1 MSSVSLWRRLHLC
14 LDISVDARIDRV
26 EKKITSMLQ
35 RYDRIAIMPRA
46 DGVVGVLERELSNLA
61 RRLGDICKRLTIA
74 NLDNVSEQ
82 RKIMTEFEG
91 VGEILENIKS
101 EIVIPMRNGLPV
113 GVKLVGSLEELDRY
127 FKTVICERYHA

>member
-61 RRLGDICKRLTIA
+61 RRLGDIRKRLTIA

>member
-61 RRLGDICKRLTIA
+61 PPRRYPQTTDNRQLGQCL
-74 NLDNVSEQ
+74 
-82 RKIMTEFEG
+82 
-91 VGEILENIKS
+91 
-101 EIVIPMRNGLPV
+101 
-113 GVKLVGSLEELDRY
+113 
-127 FKTVICERYHA
+127 